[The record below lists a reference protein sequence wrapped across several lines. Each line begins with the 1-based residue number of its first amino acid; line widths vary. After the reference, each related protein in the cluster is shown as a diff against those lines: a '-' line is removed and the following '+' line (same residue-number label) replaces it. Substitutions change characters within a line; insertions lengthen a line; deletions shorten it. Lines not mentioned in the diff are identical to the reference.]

1 MAYGLSAPAASPETH
16 MHRHRLRPRD
26 GFSLIDMMV
35 AISVMAILAAAAVPQ
50 LVNVAD
56 SMKLGQAQRDVNIE
70 LNQARLRA
78 VSANRPILVRFNC
91 PAAGQYRMTELIGS
105 PSVPDADDTA
115 NDRCSETKW
124 RYPANDTDPA
134 TRPNHDGPI
143 RYLPR
148 GVTFGTAPTL
158 EFWPNGTVHKQV
170 AAENPWSV
178 VDVGGTAVTVVKGTT
193 VKSVTVNG
201 LGKIQ
206 LVQ

>member
-1 MAYGLSAPAASPETH
+1 MQRVQPHAGY
-16 MHRHRLRPRD
+16 
-26 GFSLIDMMV
+26 SLIDMMV
-35 AISVMAILAAAAVPQ
+35 TISVMAILAAAAVPQ
-50 LVNVAD
+50 LVDVAA
-56 SMKLGQAQRDVNIE
+56 SMKLGQAQRDVNVE
-70 LNQARLRA
+70 LNQARLLA
-78 VSANRPILVRFNC
+78 VSANRPIRVRFNC
-91 PAAGQYRMTELIGS
+91 PAVGQYRLTELIGT
-105 PSVPDADDTA
+105 PSVPDANDTA
-115 NDRCSETKW
+115 NDRCSESKW
-124 RYPANDTDPA
+124 SYPANDNDPA

-170 AAENPWSV
+170 EAENPWTV
-178 VDVGGTAVTVVKGTT
+178 VAADGTAVTVVKGTS

>member
-1 MAYGLSAPAASPETH
+1 MTTFSATH
-16 MHRHRLRPRD
+16 DVR
-26 GFSLIDMMV
+26 GFSLIELLVVVSIIAIV
-35 AISVMAILAAAAVPQ
+35 AGMTVPAITSSSAQMRLGTSVRRVERELHTAKMKAV
-50 LVNVAD
+50 
-56 SMKLGQAQRDVNIE
+56 
-70 LNQARLRA
+70 RA
-78 VSANRPILVRFNC
+78 GRVIRVRFNC

-178 VDVGGTAVTVVKGTT
+178 VDVRGTAVTVVKGTT

>member
-1 MAYGLSAPAASPETH
+1 MQ
-16 MHRHRLRPRD
+16 MPRMQPRA

-56 SMKLGQAQRDVNIE
+56 AMKLGQAQRDVNIE
-70 LNQARLRA
+70 LNQARLLA
-78 VSANRPILVRFNC
+78 VGANRPIRIRFNC
-91 PAAGQYRMTELIGS
+91 PAVGQYRMTELIGS
-105 PSVPDADDTA
+105 PSVPDADDMA
-115 NDRCSETKW
+115 NDRCSDTKW
-124 RYPANDTDPA
+124 RYPANDNDPA
-134 TRPNHDGPI
+134 TRPNHDGPV
-143 RYLPR
+143 RYLPS

-170 AAENPWSV
+170 AAENPWAT
-178 VDVGGTAVTVVKGTT
+178 VDVGGTAVTVVKGTS
-193 VKSVTVNG
+193 VKTVTVNG

>member
-1 MAYGLSAPAASPETH
+1 MQ
-16 MHRHRLRPRD
+16 PRA

-35 AISVMAILAAAAVPQ
+35 AISVMAILVAAAVPQ
-50 LVNVAD
+50 LVNVAE
-56 SMKLGQAQRDVNIE
+56 SVKLGQAQRDINQE

-78 VSANRPILVRFNC
+78 VSANRPIRIRFNC
-91 PAAGQYRMTELIGS
+91 PAVGQYRMTELIGS
-105 PSVPDADDTA
+105 PSVPDPNDTA

-124 RYPANDTDPA
+124 SYPANDNDPA

-158 EFWPNGTVHKQV
+158 EFWPNGTVHKQ
-170 AAENPWSV
+170 AAGENPWSG
-178 VDVGGTAVTVVKGTT
+178 VDVGGTAVTVVKGTS
-193 VKSVTVNG
+193 VKTVTVNG

>member
-1 MAYGLSAPAASPETH
+1 MH
-16 MHRHRLRPRD
+16 MHRLQPRD

-91 PAAGQYRMTELIGS
+91 PVAGQYRMTELIGS
-105 PSVPDADDTA
+105 PSVPDANDTA
-115 NDRCSETKW
+115 NDRCSQTKW
-124 RYPANDTDPA
+124 TYPANDSDPA

-170 AAENPWSV
+170 ATENPWSV

-193 VKSVTVNG
+193 VKIVTVNG

>member
-1 MAYGLSAPAASPETH
+1 MRTQH
-16 MHRHRLRPRD
+16 MQQN
-26 GFSLIDMMV
+26 GGYSLIDMMV

-56 SMKLGQAQRDVNIE
+56 SMKLGQAQRDVNVE
-70 LNQARLRA
+70 LNQARLLA
-78 VSANRPILVRFNC
+78 VSANRPIRIRFNC
-91 PAAGQYRMTELIGS
+91 PAAGQYRLTELIGT
-105 PSVPDADDTA
+105 PSVPDASDTA
-115 NDRCSETKW
+115 SDRCAESKW
-124 RYPANDTDPA
+124 AYPANDNDPA
-134 TRPNHDGPI
+134 TRPNHDGPT

-148 GVTFGTAPTL
+148 GVTFGSAATL

-170 AAENPWSV
+170 AAENPWTT
-178 VDVGGTAVTVVKGTT
+178 VDVAGTAITVVKGTS

>member
-1 MAYGLSAPAASPETH
+1 MDNEG
-16 MHRHRLRPRD
+16 RQPRA

-35 AISVMAILAAAAVPQ
+35 AISVMAILVAAAVPQ
-50 LVNVAD
+50 LISVAE
-56 SMKLGQAQRDVNIE
+56 SVKLEQAQRDINQE

-78 VSANRPILVRFNC
+78 VSANRPIRVRFNC
-91 PAAGQYRMTELIGS
+91 PAVGQYRITELIGS
-105 PSVPDADDTA
+105 PSVPDANDTA
-115 NDRCSETKW
+115 NDRCSETTW
-124 RYPANDTDPA
+124 RYPANDNDPA

-158 EFWPNGTVHKQV
+158 EFWPNGTVHKQA

-178 VDVGGTAVTVVKGTT
+178 VDVAGTAVTVVKGTT
-193 VKSVTVNG
+193 VKTVTVNG

>member
-1 MAYGLSAPAASPETH
+1 
-16 MHRHRLRPRD
+16 MHTQRLQPRA

-35 AISVMAILAAAAVPQ
+35 AISVMAILVAAAVPQ
-50 LVNVAD
+50 LVNV
-56 SMKLGQAQRDVNIE
+56 SESVKLGQAQRDINQE

-78 VSANRPILVRFNC
+78 VSANRPIRIRFNC
-91 PAAGQYRMTELIGS
+91 PAVGQYRITELIGS
-105 PSVPDADDTA
+105 PSVPAADDTA

-124 RYPANDTDPA
+124 RYPANDNDPA

-158 EFWPNGTVHKQV
+158 EFWASGSVHKQ
-170 AAENPWSV
+170 AAGENPWSV
-178 VDVGGTAVTVVKGTT
+178 VDVAGTAVTVVKGTS
-193 VKSVTVNG
+193 VKTVTVNG

>member
-1 MAYGLSAPAASPETH
+1 MQRVHPHAGY
-16 MHRHRLRPRD
+16 
-26 GFSLIDMMV
+26 SLIDMMV
-35 AISVMAILAAAAVPQ
+35 TISVMAILAAAAVPQ
-50 LVNVAD
+50 LVDVAD
-56 SMKLGQAQRDVNIE
+56 SMKLGQAQRDVNVE
-70 LNQARLRA
+70 LNQARLLA
-78 VSANRPILVRFNC
+78 VSANRPIRVRFNC
-91 PAAGQYRMTELIGS
+91 PAVGQYRLTELIGS
-105 PSVPDADDTA
+105 PSVPDANDTA
-115 NDRCSETKW
+115 NDRCSESKW
-124 RYPANDTDPA
+124 SYPASDNDPS

-170 AAENPWSV
+170 AAENPWMA
-178 VDVGGTAVTVVKGTT
+178 VDVEGTAVTVVKGTS

>member
-1 MAYGLSAPAASPETH
+1 MRTQHIQPIGGYA
-16 MHRHRLRPRD
+16 
-26 GFSLIDMMV
+26 LIDMMV

-56 SMKLGQAQRDVNIE
+56 SMKLGQAQRDVNVE
-70 LNQARLRA
+70 LNQARLLA
-78 VSANRPILVRFNC
+78 VSANRPIRIRFNC
-91 PAAGQYRMTELIGS
+91 PAVGQYRLTELIGT

-115 NDRCSETKW
+115 GDRCTESKW
-124 RYPANDTDPA
+124 RYPANDSDPA
-134 TRPNHDGPI
+134 TRPNHDGPT

-148 GVTFGTAPTL
+148 GVTFGSAATL

-170 AAENPWSV
+170 AAENPWTT
-178 VDVGGTAVTVVKGTT
+178 VDVAGTAITVVKGTS

>member
-1 MAYGLSAPAASPETH
+1 MDNEG
-16 MHRHRLRPRD
+16 RQPRA

-35 AISVMAILAAAAVPQ
+35 AISVMAILVAAAVPQ
-50 LVNVAD
+50 LISVAE
-56 SMKLGQAQRDVNIE
+56 SVKLEQAQRDINQE

-78 VSANRPILVRFNC
+78 VSANRPIRVRFNC
-91 PAAGQYRMTELIGS
+91 PAVGQYRITELIGS
-105 PSVPDADDTA
+105 PSVPDANDTA

-124 RYPANDTDPA
+124 RYPANDNDPA

-158 EFWPNGTVHKQV
+158 EFWPNGTVHKQA

-178 VDVGGTAVTVVKGTT
+178 VDVAGTAVTVVKGTT
-193 VKSVTVNG
+193 VKTVTVNG

>member
-1 MAYGLSAPAASPETH
+1 MRTQRIQSHGGY
-16 MHRHRLRPRD
+16 
-26 GFSLIDMMV
+26 SLIDMMV

-50 LVNVAD
+50 LVNVAE
-56 SMKLGQAQRDVNIE
+56 SQKLQQAQRDVNVE
-70 LNQARLRA
+70 LNQARLLA
-78 VSANRPILVRFNC
+78 VSANRPIRIRFNC
-91 PAAGQYRMTELIGS
+91 PAAGQFRITELIGTPGV
-105 PSVPDADDTA
+105 PSADDTA
-115 NDRCSETKW
+115 SDRCSESKW
-124 RYPANDTDPA
+124 RYPANDNDPA
-134 TRPNHDGPI
+134 TRPNHDGPT

-148 GVTFGTAPTL
+148 GVTFGTAATL

-178 VDVGGTAVTVVKGTT
+178 VDVGGTAVTVVRGTT

>member
-1 MAYGLSAPAASPETH
+1 MRTQRIQPNGGY
-16 MHRHRLRPRD
+16 
-26 GFSLIDMMV
+26 SLIDMMV
-35 AISVMAILAAAAVPQ
+35 AISVMSILAAAAVPQ

-56 SMKLGQAQRDVNIE
+56 SMKLGQAQRDVNVE
-70 LNQARLRA
+70 LNQARLLA
-78 VSANRPILVRFNC
+78 VGANRPMRIRFNC
-91 PAAGQYRMTELIGS
+91 PAAGQYRLTELIGT

-115 NDRCSETKW
+115 GDRCSESKW
-124 RYPANDTDPA
+124 QYPANDNDPA

-148 GVTFGTAPTL
+148 GVTFGTAATL

-170 AAENPWSV
+170 AAENPWTT
-178 VDVGGTAVTVVKGTT
+178 VDVAGTAITVVKGTS

>member
-1 MAYGLSAPAASPETH
+1 M
-16 MHRHRLRPRD
+16 RPRE
-26 GFSLIDMMV
+26 GFSLIDMLV
-35 AISVMAILAAAAVPQ
+35 AISVLAILVAAAVPR
-50 LVNVAD
+50 LLSVAD

-70 LNQARLRA
+70 LNQARLRS

-91 PAAGQYRMTELIGS
+91 PTVGQYRITELIGS

-115 NDRCSETKW
+115 NDRCSATKW
-124 RYPANDTDPA
+124 KYPANDNDPA

-143 RYLPR
+143 RYLPK

-158 EFWPNGTVHKQV
+158 EFWANGTVHKQV

-193 VKSVTVNG
+193 VKTITVNG

>member
-1 MAYGLSAPAASPETH
+1 MDNEG
-16 MHRHRLRPRD
+16 RQPRA

-35 AISVMAILAAAAVPQ
+35 AISVMAILVAAAVPQ
-50 LVNVAD
+50 LISVAE
-56 SMKLGQAQRDVNIE
+56 SVKLEQAQRDINQE

-78 VSANRPILVRFNC
+78 VSANRPIRVRFNC
-91 PAAGQYRMTELIGS
+91 PAVGQYRITELIGS
-105 PSVPDADDTA
+105 PSVPDANDTA

-124 RYPANDTDPA
+124 TYPANDNDPA

-158 EFWPNGTVHKQV
+158 EFWPNGTVHKQA

-178 VDVGGTAVTVVKGTT
+178 VDVAGTAVTVVKGTT
-193 VKSVTVNG
+193 VKTVTVNG

>member
-1 MAYGLSAPAASPETH
+1 MH
-16 MHRHRLRPRD
+16 MHTQRLQSRA

-35 AISVMAILAAAAVPQ
+35 AISIMAILAAAAVPQ

-56 SMKLGQAQRDVNIE
+56 SMKLGQAQRDINIE

-91 PAAGQYRMTELIGS
+91 PVVGQYRVTELIGS
-105 PSVPDADDTA
+105 PSVPAADDTA
-115 NDRCSETKW
+115 NDRCSEAKW
-124 RYPANDTDPA
+124 RYPANDNDPA

-143 RYLPR
+143 RYLPSK
-148 GVTFGTAPTL
+148 VTFGTAPTL

-170 AAENPWSV
+170 AGENPWSV

-193 VKSVTVNG
+193 VKSITVNG

>member
-1 MAYGLSAPAASPETH
+1 MH
-16 MHRHRLRPRD
+16 MNTQRLQPRD

-35 AISVMAILAAAAVPQ
+35 AISIMAILAAAAVPQ

-78 VSANRPILVRFNC
+78 VSANRPMLVRFNC
-91 PAAGQYRMTELIGS
+91 PAVGQYRMTERIGS
-105 PSVPDADDTA
+105 PSVPAADDTA

-124 RYPANDTDPA
+124 RFPANDNDPA

-170 AAENPWSV
+170 AAENPWSG
-178 VDVGGTAVTVVKGTT
+178 VDVGGTAVTVVKGTS